1 MKLRMILLGLALLL
15 AWGTAYAQ
23 PAKDWEAYKKRFV
36 SPDGRVV
43 DFLQGQISH
52 SEGQGY
58 GLLLAILQDDPKAFS
73 LLWSWARDNLRMR
86 KGDSLHAWKWGQR
99 PNGQWAVLDYN
110 NATDGDILIAW
121 ALLKGAGKWNNGVY
135 RGQAREIVK
144 AVRENLVVQRRGKL
158 LVLPG
163 YYGFVLK
170 EGEVL
175 NPSYLIFPAFREFAG
190 VEEAQFWKKVCEDSL
205 EVLKKSAF
213 GRLGLPA
220 DWILVKESGTSIYQE
235 RSRFFGYEAVRI
247 LLYLA
252 WDGSLKAL
260 PGAKALLDMYKK
272 LGYVPLNVDLVM
284 NNISLEEGPGGYYAV
299 YGRMARDLGEGEL
312 SRSLLQRA
320 AKKVQAEKDDYYS
333 HTLYLLAQGEVS
345 RR

>member
-1 MKLRMILLGLALLL
+1 MILLGLALLL
-15 AWGTAYAQ
+15 AWGMAYAQ
-23 PAKDWEAYKKRFV
+23 PAKEWEAYKKRFL

-58 GLLLAILQDDPKAFS
+58 GLLLAVLQDDPKAFS
-73 LLWSWARDNLRMR
+73 LLWNWARDNLRMR

-121 ALLKGAGKWNNGVY
+121 ALLKGAGKWKNEGY

-190 VEEAQFWKKVCEDSL
+190 VEEAQFWKKVYEDSL
-205 EVLKKSAF
+205 EILKKSAF

-220 DWILVKESGTSIYQE
+220 DWILVKESGASIYQE

-247 LLYLA
+247 LLYLS
-252 WDGSLKAL
+252 WDGRLGAL

-284 NNISLEEGPGGYYAV
+284 NHISLEEGPGGYYAV